1 MGRPGRRADSGRTKL
16 PGYLPLQDLAWFR
29 ENMCAWCGSE
39 GEERV
44 ASVMFDGYPSDG
56 KSALAGLLPALWW
69 LRFAPQTPENPRL
82 VAGGF
87 LLCRTA
93 LAAAGWQSLSPVL
106 TTRLGLLASLK
117 LP

>member
-1 MGRPGRRADSGRTKL
+1 MRRPGPGGAIASARDGRVSAV
-16 PGYLPLQDLAWFR
+16 QDLAYFR
-29 ENMCAWCGSE
+29 ENVCAWCGSE

-87 LLCRTA
+87 LLC
-93 LAAAGWQSLSPVL
+93 W
-106 TTRLGLLASLK
+106 TR
-117 LP
+117 